1 MKIFNTLGRRLEEFK
16 PIKKGFVGLYTCGPT
31 VYNFSHIGNLRTY
44 IFEDVLR
51 RVLEWNGFK
60 VKQVMNITDVEDKI
74 IKKAIEES
82 KTISEITTPYTRIF
96 FSDLEDLNIKK
107 AAVYPRATRH
117 IKDMLRMV
125 KTLAQKGF
133 AYRAKDDSVYFEIDK
148 FPEYGKLAGLD
159 KVALQSGARVE
170 SDEYD
175 KEEAR
180 DFVLW
185 KAQKPKEPSWPSE
198 FGPGRP
204 GWHIECSAMSTRY
217 LGPTFDIHTGG
228 VDNIFPHHENEIAQ
242 SEAAT
247 GKPFVNYWV
256 HSEHLMVDGQKMSK
270 SFNNF
275 YTLRDVK
282 ERGFEPLAFRYAT
295 LMSHYRSKMNFTWE
309 ALEASQN
316 ALNNLRFEIAKLKMF
331 ADKSGSPDAENKFRF
346 AFSEAVNNDL
356 NVPEAL
362 GVAWQAV
369 KDDSLSPKQKL
380 RLLLDFDKIF
390 GLGLENVKKPVIPR
404 KIKAVVKE
412 RELLRANKQFIQSD
426 ALRNKIEAL
435 GYKLEDTENGPIVIK
450 KPK

>member
-1 MKIFNTLGRRLEEFK
+1 
-16 PIKKGFVGLYTCGPT
+16 
-31 VYNFSHIGNLRTY
+31 
-44 IFEDVLR
+44 
-51 RVLEWNGFK
+51 
-60 VKQVMNITDVEDKI
+60 
-74 IKKAIEES
+74 
-82 KTISEITTPYTRIF
+82 
-96 FSDLEDLNIKK
+96 
-107 AAVYPRATRH
+107 
-117 IKDMLRMV
+117 
-125 KTLAQKGF
+125 
-133 AYRAKDDSVYFEIDK
+133 
-148 FPEYGKLAGLD
+148 
-159 KVALQSGARVE
+159 
-170 SDEYD
+170 
-175 KEEAR
+175 
-180 DFVLW
+180 
-185 KAQKPKEPSWPSE
+185 
-198 FGPGRP
+198 
-204 GWHIECSAMSTRY
+204 
-217 LGPTFDIHTGG
+217 
-228 VDNIFPHHENEIAQ
+228 
-242 SEAAT
+242 
-247 GKPFVNYWV
+247 
-256 HSEHLMVDGQKMSK
+256 
-270 SFNNF
+270 F

-331 ADKSGSPDAENKFRF
+331 AAEAGSPDAENKFRF